1 MAKKVVHAQKSLAS
15 ALWQMFLEGKN
26 HYLCVLVLLGVLILE
41 LEGMNVRRVT
51 RFCVGLLK
59 FYELIIARIMLYVI
73 EISCGKYLLKS
84 D

>member
-1 MAKKVVHAQKSLAS
+1 MAKKVVHAQKRLAS

-51 RFCVGLLK
+51 MFLCRS
-59 FYELIIARIMLYVI
+59 I
-73 EISCGKYLLKS
+73 EILRIGIAYTCGS
-84 D
+84 GIM